1 MGEGRATPTLPS
13 ALERLLPRQGSEP
26 TGEPRSK
33 GSSLHTR
40 HTPQQAS
47 GGHWQC
53 GISQH
58 RSGQAF
64 RSEGTALDVRTLR
77 GPSDIQEVKLT
88 GALEEGFE
96 KQVMLGLFGQAY
108 WLGERLGCLQLRPSL
123 TSALRGIASWNDVA
137 IPAPVGLRS

>member
-1 MGEGRATPTLPS
+1 MWHQPAQVRASLPI
-13 ALERLLPRQGSEP
+13 RG
-26 TGEPRSK
+26 K
-33 GSSLHTR
+33 GS
-40 HTPQQAS
+40 
-47 GGHWQC
+47 G
-53 GISQH
+53 
-58 RSGQAF
+58 RSH
-64 RSEGTALDVRTLR
+64 TLR

-96 KQVMLGLFGQAY
+96 KQVMLGLFSQAY